1 MIIAFNDYIGVK
13 EVEHKD
19 NSLFI
24 SDSVGLERVKIV
36 TLPDEVRQYFDQ
48 VNNDYSI
55 DENTE
60 VYIKIDSS
68 KTTPYIRQGNDK
80 LFFIKSEDIV
90 AVDSETVK
98 YREVPDTNC
107 SDEKVEVK

>member
-1 MIIAFNDYIGVK
+1 MIRAFNDYIGVK

-48 VNNDYSI
+48 VNDYSI
-55 DENTE
+55 GENTE

-68 KTTPYIRQGNDK
+68 KPTPYIRQGNDK
-80 LFFIKSEDIV
+80 LFFIKPEDIV

-98 YREVPDTNC
+98 YKEIPDTNC

>member
-1 MIIAFNDYIGVK
+1 MIKAFIGYIGVK

-36 TLPDEVRQYFDQ
+36 TLPDEV
-48 VNNDYSI
+48 NDYSI
-55 DENTE
+55 DVNTE

-68 KTTPYIRQGNDK
+68 KPTPYIRQGNDK
-80 LFFIKSEDIV
+80 LFFIKPEDIV

-98 YREVPDTNC
+98 YKELPDTNC
-107 SDEKVEVK
+107 SDEKVEAKN